1 MDKLDLQ
8 IAERLQK
15 DATATNSK
23 IAKDV
28 GVSEETVRRRL
39 KTLKSE
45 SMIEIV
51 AVPNAGKL
59 GFESRVLVG
68 VQVDN
73 AKVDG
78 VADRIKEMPQVTRLI
93 ITTGAYDMFAWASL
107 KSMDDL
113 SDFLRLDIGK
123 IEGVRRTETFMVL
136 SVEKE
141 QFGVN
146 MKAILDE
153 RYGANSNS
161 NSS

>member
-1 MDKLDLQ
+1 MDRLDLM
-8 IAERLQK
+8 IAERLQE

-39 KTLKSE
+39 KRLTAD

-59 GFESRVLVG
+59 GFESLVLVG
-68 VQVDN
+68 VQVAVD
-73 AKVDG
+73 KVDS
-78 VADRIKEMPQVTRLI
+78 VADQLKEMPQVTRLI
-93 ITTGAYDMFAWASL
+93 VTTGSYDMFAWASL
-107 KSMDDL
+107 KSTDNL
-113 SDFLRLDIGK
+113 SDFLKLGIGK
-123 IEGVRRTETFMVL
+123 IAGVRKMETFIVL

-141 QFGVN
+141 QYGVN

-153 RYGANSNS
+153 RYGASSNAPS
-161 NSS
+161 P

>member
-1 MDKLDLQ
+1 MDRLDLM
-8 IAERLQK
+8 IAERLQE

-39 KTLKSE
+39 KRLTAD

-59 GFESRVLVG
+59 GFESLVLVG
-68 VQVDN
+68 VQVAVD
-73 AKVDG
+73 KVDS
-78 VADRIKEMPQVTRLI
+78 VADQLKEMPQVTRLI
-93 ITTGAYDMFAWASL
+93 VTTGSYDMFAWASL
-107 KSMDDL
+107 KSTDSL
-113 SDFLRLDIGK
+113 SDFLKLGIGK
-123 IEGVRRTETFMVL
+123 IAGVRKMETFMVL

-141 QFGVN
+141 QYGVN

-153 RYGANSNS
+153 RYGANSNAPS
-161 NSS
+161 P